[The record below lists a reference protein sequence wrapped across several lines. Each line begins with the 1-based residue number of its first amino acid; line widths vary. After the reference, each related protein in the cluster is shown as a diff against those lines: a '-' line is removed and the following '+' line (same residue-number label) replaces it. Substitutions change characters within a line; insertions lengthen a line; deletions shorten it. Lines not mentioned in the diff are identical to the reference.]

1 MSGLC
6 NFYITSGCKKFYC
19 LMALMKMKIMTGKP
33 IFFSASTLLISL
45 FLAGCQSP
53 TRSLSGNMNGIS
65 NTVSERS
72 GQTCRTDSLYSVSGG
87 PDAIYAEMNTCVR
100 SQQFDRAVFLYAL
113 AGSYTW
119 FDANRIGTQYA
130 KMAHGKRLGEAL
142 ALLSEREVS
151 LFWENIRATMQ
162 DPSKKNQICEK
173 VKLAGMPTHSV
184 NYMRVEKSSD
194 VIDKP
199 REQYQWDMAVNNYLL
214 CK

>member
-1 MSGLC
+1 
-6 NFYITSGCKKFYC
+6 
-19 LMALMKMKIMTGKP
+19 MALMKMKIMTGKP

-53 TRSLSGNMNGIS
+53 TRSLSGNINGIS